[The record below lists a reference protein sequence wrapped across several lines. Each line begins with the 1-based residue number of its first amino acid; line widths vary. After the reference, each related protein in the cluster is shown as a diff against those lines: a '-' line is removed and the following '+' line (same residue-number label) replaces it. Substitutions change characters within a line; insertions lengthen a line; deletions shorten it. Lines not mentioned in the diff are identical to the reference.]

1 MFQGVRRFGAGCC
14 CVMGVDCL
22 GVESNFEGAI
32 MEPNGHIEVQV
43 TPCPKHGVLEFK
55 VDQTYLKIE
64 IMEKDIKAIL
74 SVLTALD
81 SHRLLLESAKENID
95 NHSVTLFG
103 EDRQSGLVS
112 DVRTLREER
121 NFRNRVAVALV
132 GFVFANLA
140 FIWSVVRKLI

>member
-1 MFQGVRRFGAGCC
+1 VRVLVACLRGCL
-14 CVMGVDCL
+14 GGDCL
-22 GVESNFEGAI
+22 GGGENMEGAI

-55 VDQTYLKIE
+55 VDQTYIKIE

-81 SHRLLLESAKENID
+81 SHRLLLESAKTNID
-95 NHSVTLFG
+95 NHSDTLFG